1 MKSSI
6 HIPLA
11 LIAPQRANILEQ
23 KKNIYSLT
31 TDREAI
37 TKFQLD
43 RFNSVWKF
51 ALSNSLFYKDWSKRH
66 GLPDQIGS
74 IKDLMNFPILTKETI
89 RSHEEQISRDVVST
103 KGIFY
108 VSTGGSTGTPVRFPT
123 SKAEKNLEYG
133 NTYLAKSW
141 WGINPFDHV
150 VQLWGHSHLF
160 GTGLPGK
167 LKELRRK
174 LYDRVIRTYRLN
186 AYNMTEDRIGKY
198 ALEIIR
204 QSPQVIIG
212 YTSAVFKVAQ
222 YAKTHGLS
230 LGNPEL
236 KAVIVTAETATGPD
250 IALITEIFE
259 KPVVIEY
266 GMAETGVIAYSRTST
281 ESLHVLWDSFLC
293 IDDREGLTLSTLYD
307 RCFPLINYSTGD
319 QLSNIVCCNGS
330 ILGFSNIKGRVQE
343 NITLWNA
350 DRTITY
356 IVSGILIVHILKS
369 YPGVHSVTS
378 VQDSEGCI
386 SIYVSTIGHANVVGM
401 KKLLVDALKSEFGPV
416 ALDAVQVVDAR
427 SETQLNCESLAGK
440 HRAVIPGSR
449 VSV

>member
-1 MKSSI
+1 MKNAI
-6 HIPLA
+6 NIPLA

-23 KKNIYSLT
+23 KKKIYSLT
-31 TDREAI
+31 TDLEEI
-37 TKFQLD
+37 TQYQLN

-51 ALSNSLFYKDWSKRH
+51 ALSNSSFYKDWSKRH

-74 IKDLMNFPILTKETI
+74 IKDLLNFPVLTKETI
-89 RSHEEQISRDVVST
+89 RSHEKQISRDVASI
-103 KGIFY
+103 KGMFF

-141 WGINPFDHV
+141 WGIKPFDHV

-160 GTGLPGK
+160 GTGLYGK
-167 LKELRRK
+167 LKGIRRK
-174 LYDRVIRTYRLN
+174 LYDRVICTYRLN
-186 AYNMTEDRIGKY
+186 AYNMTEDRISKY

-204 QSPQVIIG
+204 RSPQVIIG

-236 KAVIVTAETATGPD
+236 KAVIVTAETATGSD
-250 IALITEIFE
+250 ITLISEIFK

-293 IDDREGLTLSTLYD
+293 IDDTEGLTLSTLYD
-307 RCFPLINYSTGD
+307 RCFPLINYRTGD
-319 QLSNIVCCNGS
+319 RLSDCVCYDNS
-330 ILGFSNIKGRVQE
+330 VLEFSNIKGRTKE
-343 NITLWNA
+343 DITLWNE
-350 DRTITY
+350 DRTTVY

-369 YPGVHSVTS
+369 LPGILS
-378 VQDSEGCI
+378 VQSRQVAKGELVVTI
-386 SIYVSTIGHANVVGM
+386 SSLDDID
-401 KKLLVDALKSEFGPV
+401 LLWLRKFLISQLHKEFGPI
-416 ALDAVQVVDAR
+416 DQYAVTINRSQMGNQSVSGKESIVMRCDNANTDVV
-427 SETQLNCESLAGK
+427 Q
-440 HRAVIPGSR
+440 
-449 VSV
+449 